1 LIVNIISQSPG
12 LRACE
17 DDGGCG
23 VTNLV
28 ATTQSSQGSVANV
41 RTIQDGQILSGFSQ
55 ADVANDM
62 VAGTGAFAGMLPLAK
77 VRGLANLY
85 PENLHIVVRYGA
97 GIRRIADL
105 PGKKVSMDLLGSG
118 TRLEANIILAGYGL
132 TNTDILSVNGTPDQ
146 AATLMRKGELDAF
159 IVVAGIPA
167 RAVTTLTRDSVAAVI
182 GLGEEQKKTILA
194 DHCFFSQSAIL
205 DGIYAGVSGV
215 STIAV
220 GAQWVI
226 SADALEDLVHAIC
239 RALWSDSARI
249 ALDKGH
255 PQGQHI
261 RLARALDGISIPLHP
276 GATRCYR
283 ELGLI
288 K

>member
-1 LIVNIISQSPG
+1 M
-12 LRACE
+12 RA
-17 DDGGCG
+17 
-23 VTNLV
+23 
-28 ATTQSSQGSVANV
+28 
-41 RTIQDGQILSGFSQ
+41 IQDGRIPSGFSH

-62 VAGTGAFAGMLPLAK
+62 MTGTGAFAGMPPLDK
-77 VRGLANLY
+77 VRGLVNLY
-85 PENLHIVVRYGA
+85 PENLHIVVRRGA
-97 GIRRIADL
+97 GIRSITDL
-105 PGKKVSMDLLGSG
+105 PGKRVSLDLLGSG
-118 TRLEANIILAGYGL
+118 TRFAANIILAAYGL
-132 TNTDILSVNGTPDQ
+132 TDADIISVNGTSDQ

-159 IVVAGIPA
+159 IVVAGTPA

-182 GLGEEQKKTILA
+182 GLGEEQMRAILVE
-194 DHCFFSQSAIL
+194 HRFFSRSTIL

-220 GAQWVI
+220 GLQWLI
-226 SADALEDLVHAIC
+226 SVDVPEDLVHAIC
-239 RALWSDSARI
+239 RALWGDSARI
-249 ALDKGH
+249 ALNKGH

-276 GATRCYR
+276 GAARCYH